1 MDNNNLTL
9 WDSVSRTDPANTKSA
24 KKGQYHFTSIAPVSQ
39 FKEATKAF
47 GIQGIGWGVVVGSE
61 KFVKE
66 TFGETII
73 LTYDAVLF
81 FTYEG
86 ARGEIPI
93 HAQEKACYK
102 TQGANG
108 YLKVDDE
115 ARKKVVTNAKTKGLS
130 ELGFNADIFMG
141 MFDDSEYRDLL
152 DAELRLENAASFE
165 AEQEEMFKEFNAWLK
180 NQCEAMSLIPNE
192 SAIVSVINRH
202 EITLRD
208 KLKVMKASPAK
219 IEASIKKLYAYG
231 DKQIT
236 AIKSKNQ
243 QPRKI
248 LIQHR

>member
-1 MDNNNLTL
+1 MDNHNLTL
-9 WDSVSRTDPANTKSA
+9 WNSVSRTDPKNTKTA
-24 KKGQYHFTSIAPVSQ
+24 KKGMFSFTSIAPVSQ
-39 FKEATKAF
+39 FKEATKVF

-73 LTYDAVLF
+73 LTYDAVLY
-81 FTYEG
+81 FTYDG
-86 ARGEIPI
+86 VRGEIPI

-152 DAELRLENAASFE
+152 DAELRLENAANFE
-165 AEQEEMFKEFNAWLK
+165 AEQEEMFKDFNAWLK
-180 NQCEAMSLIPNE
+180 QQCEAIKLIPNE
-192 SAIVSVINRH
+192 SAVNSVINRH
-202 EITLRD
+202 ETTLCD

-219 IEASIKKLYAYG
+219 IEASLQKLYQYG
-231 DKQIT
+231 NQQVE
-236 AIKSKNQ
+236 AIKLKQ
-243 QPRKI
+243 TKK
-248 LIQHR
+248 